1 MDEAR
6 AVCAKCKVL
15 LSGDLVATACGHVFH
30 ASCLGEECS
39 ICGET
44 VDRRQALDLYGIC
57 YSEQDHAALSS
68 EDPVVAEIC
77 QLMRDCDEGE
87 LKLAELEED
96 LQNEKGKEEAE
107 QRELASREKAHA
119 EREKA
124 KSEMSKEVA
133 RLDERYE
140 SLCLQ
145 AQSNRSRDTI
155 HEYLDILKKSP
166 EDAAQFLQRTV
177 DFLEDPAPLLCQL
190 GRLREETRATAKR
203 LQKERAAVVRKERLL
218 RQELGER
225 RLGVEEL
232 QRKLKRMKSHGCST
246 QGSETSGYS
255 QGLKRG
261 RSSLIQAEAAEAA
274 GA

>member
-44 VDRRQALDLYGIC
+44 VDRRQALDLYGIS

-107 QRELASREKAHA
+107 QRELASREKA
-119 EREKA
+119 

-145 AQSNRSRDTI
+145 AQSNRS
-155 HEYLDILKKSP
+155 
-166 EDAAQFLQRTV
+166 
-177 DFLEDPAPLLCQL
+177 
-190 GRLREETRATAKR
+190 
-203 LQKERAAVVRKERLL
+203 
-218 RQELGER
+218 
-225 RLGVEEL
+225 
-232 QRKLKRMKSHGCST
+232 
-246 QGSETSGYS
+246 
-255 QGLKRG
+255 
-261 RSSLIQAEAAEAA
+261 
-274 GA
+274 